1 MATERDGLTQGRDEY
16 FTVGTAAQMSA
27 NFVAN
32 VSCEFII
39 DIGGQLTENVQASA
53 FPVVMLMP
61 SCRGPCPLCRSVALC
76 HRTVSSAIP
85 VTRVRGQSSPGRV
98 LER

>member
-1 MATERDGLTQGRDEY
+1 MKLSRCGSPNLGGFQDVLAHHGPIVRRQARARPMATERDGLTQGRDED
-16 FTVGTAAQMSA
+16 FTVGTASQMSA

-32 VSCEFII
+32 VSCKFII

-61 SCRGPCPLCRSVALC
+61 SC
-76 HRTVSSAIP
+76 
-85 VTRVRGQSSPGRV
+85 
-98 LER
+98 